1 MAKNGFAQVRLA
13 AMLVLLAVSL
23 SACWALPGESL
34 TTPTSAPPPTTQTP
48 TVPPTTQHVHDF
60 LFDGC
65 MEPKR
70 CLCGETDG
78 EAPGHSW
85 KEATCTAAKTC
96 GVCGETEGEPLRH
109 SWEEATCTAE
119 KTCTV
124 CGETEGE
131 PLGHSWEEAT
141 CTAAKYCTVCGET
154 EGELLGHSW
163 DDATCTAPKHCARC
177 DLTEG
182 KPAGHRWKDATYTK
196 PKTCT
201 VCNLTSGSPKEVPG
215 KENYHGHVY
224 TGGSSSV
231 KYHYEANCAGKYS
244 HEITWEEVERRG
256 LGPCGTCVLH

>member
-1 MAKNGFAQVRLA
+1 MAQNGFTPARWA

-23 SACWALPGESL
+23 CACMTLPGEIL
-34 TTPTSAPPPTTQTP
+34 TTPTSAPAPTTQTP
-48 TVPPTTQHVHDF
+48 AVPTTTQHVHDF
-60 LFDGC
+60 LFDSC
-65 MEPKR
+65 MEPNR

-85 KEATCTAAKTC
+85 EDATCTAA
-96 GVCGETEGEPLRH
+96 
-109 SWEEATCTAE
+109 

-124 CGETEGE
+124 CGETEGV
-131 PLGHSWEEAT
+131 PSGHSWE
-141 CTAAKYCTVCGET
+141 
-154 EGELLGHSW
+154 
-163 DDATCTAPKHCARC
+163 DATCTEPKHCARC

-182 KPAGHRWKDATYTK
+182 KPAGHQWRDATYTK

-201 VCNLTSGSPKEVPG
+201 ACNLTSGSPKEVPG

-224 TGGSSSV
+224 TGGSGSV